1 MALKPEKKTTVPLLA
16 EDTYC
21 GVCYAVI
28 DLGKQ
33 YSEKY
38 KKTSHKIMFIWEITG
53 QTVEIDGKPEPRV
66 ISREYT
72 LTWGDKSRLKE
83 MSDALF
89 GSNAYTDETFEAR
102 LVLGTPCLLSVGIDK
117 KDDGG
122 QYNKV
127 TTITKL
133 LKGLTV
139 HEPQELLYYEIGD
152 ASTHGVFEKIPE
164 WIREKI
170 KKSVDFENKVDIPAN
185 SDKVNQKAKT
195 ETVVSTTVPTVHT
208 HSKPEDIEVPF

>member
-1 MALKPEKKTTVPLLA
+1 MALKPQKKSSVPPLP

-28 DLGKQ
+28 DLGQQ

-38 KKTSHKIMFIWEITG
+38 KKTSHKIMFMWEVTG

-66 ISREYT
+66 ISREYS
-72 LTWGDKSRLKE
+72 LSWGDKSKLKE
-83 MSDALF
+83 LSDALF

-117 KDDGG
+117 KDDGS
-122 QYNKV
+122 QYNRV
-127 TTITKL
+127 TAITKL
-133 LKGLTV
+133 LKGLEV
-139 HEPQELLYYEIGD
+139 HEPKEQLYYEIGD
-152 ASTHGVFEKIPE
+152 ETTHGAFEKLPE

-170 KKSVDFENKVDIPAN
+170 KKAVDFTNKVDIP
-185 SDKVNQKAKT
+185 DEPEAKT
-195 ETVVSTTVPTVHT
+195 ATET
-208 HSKPEDIEVPF
+208 EVPF